1 MVSRKVNRRLI
12 RGGQTHRNSRKP
24 VKSKVLDVRSK
35 NSLRLFE
42 NLILSGPL
50 TLVFARLE
58 GCGPCERFKEEV
70 WSPLTKMKNKGMN
83 MAMIESEMI
92 PKTSLANVPR
102 KFYPTL
108 MLVGPDKKAA
118 TFLDE
123 NGEPTNSMPRK
134 NTLEEDK
141 ETLSALLQSPNTHP
155 TVKNSV
161 NPESDIMVNTESL
174 KTSGTAATAATAGT
188 AAKDEGSMVP
198 VSSED
203 QGQDEQEPE
212 MMPNTPGSEQE
223 EEEEEEEVKR
233 TIINKPLRNELN
245 RKIMNSKPPSPY
257 DMDLHPTME
266 PEVPSVVRT
275 ASKKRSNTAK
285 RVPNVASDL
294 LASQSSLATG
304 SAEVLSKE
312 AQRGG
317 KLLKAIREH
326 TKSLDGVLR
335 TRNVPKTRKN
345 HK

>member
-1 MVSRKVNRRLI
+1 MVSRKVNRRL

-92 PKTSLANVPR
+92 PKTSLADVPR

-123 NGEPTNSMPRK
+123 NGQPTNSMPRK

-155 TVKNSV
+155 VVKNSV
-161 NPESDIMVNTESL
+161 NPENDIMVNTESL
-174 KTSGTAATAATAGT
+174 KTANTV
-188 AAKDEGSMVP
+188 AKDEES
-198 VSSED
+198 
-203 QGQDEQEPE
+203 QAEPE
-212 MMPNTPGSEQE
+212 PDMMPNTPESEEQE
-223 EEEEEEEVKR
+223 EEEEEVRR
-233 TIINKPLRNELN
+233 TIVNTPLRNELN
-245 RKIMNSKPPSPY
+245 RKMMNSKPPSPY
-257 DMDLHPTME
+257 ENKLDSTME
-266 PEVPSVVRT
+266 AEVPSMLRT
-275 ASKKRSNTAK
+275 ATKRRSNTAK

-294 LASQSSLATG
+294 LASQSSVPTG

-317 KLLKAIREH
+317 KLLNAIREH

>member
-1 MVSRKVNRRLI
+1 MASRKVNRRL
-12 RGGQTHRNSRKP
+12 RGGKTHRNSRKP

-92 PKTSLANVPR
+92 PNTSLANVPR

-155 TVKNSV
+155 VVKNSV
-161 NPESDIMVNTESL
+161 NPENDIMVNTESL
-174 KTSGTAATAATAGT
+174 KTAGTAATTGT
-188 AAKDEGSMVP
+188 TGTTESSIVP
-198 VSSED
+198 VPATS
-203 QGQDEQEPE
+203 QAEPD
-212 MMPNTPGSEQE
+212 MMPNTPESEQE
-223 EEEEEEEVKR
+223 EEEEQEEVRR
-233 TIINKPLRNELN
+233 TIVNTPLRNELN

-257 DMDLHPTME
+257 DIELHPTME
-266 PEVPSVVRT
+266 PEVPSI
-275 ASKKRSNTAK
+275 RSNTAK

-294 LASQSSLATG
+294 LASQSSVPTG

-335 TRNVPKTRKN
+335 TRNGPKTRKN

>member
-1 MVSRKVNRRLI
+1 MASRKVNRRL

-123 NGEPTNSMPRK
+123 NGQPTNSMPRK

-155 TVKNSV
+155 VVKNSV
-161 NPESDIMVNTESL
+161 NPENDIMVNTESL
-174 KTSGTAATAATAGT
+174 KTAATAGT
-188 AAKDEGSMVP
+188 AGSTESSIVP
-198 VSSED
+198 VPATS
-203 QGQDEQEPE
+203 QVQAEPD
-212 MMPNTPGSEQE
+212 MMPNTPESGPEQE
-223 EEEEEEEVKR
+223 EEEEQEEVKR
-233 TIINKPLRNELN
+233 TIVNKPLRNELN

-257 DMDLHPTME
+257 DIELHPTME
-266 PEVPSVVRT
+266 PEVPSI
-275 ASKKRSNTAK
+275 RSNTAK

-294 LASQSSLATG
+294 LASQSSLTTG

-335 TRNVPKTRKN
+335 TRNGPKTRKN

>member
-1 MVSRKVNRRLI
+1 
-12 RGGQTHRNSRKP
+12 
-24 VKSKVLDVRSK
+24 
-35 NSLRLFE
+35 
-42 NLILSGPL
+42 
-50 TLVFARLE
+50 
-58 GCGPCERFKEEV
+58 
-70 WSPLTKMKNKGMN
+70 MKNKGMN

-161 NPESDIMVNTESL
+161 NPENDIMVNTESL
-174 KTSGTAATAATAGT
+174 KTSGTAATAATADTAVKPGT
-188 AAKDEGSMVP
+188 AAKDEGSMAP
-198 VSSED
+198 VSSD
-203 QGQDEQEPE
+203 DQDEQEPE
-212 MMPNTPGSEQE
+212 PDMMPNTPGSEQE
-223 EEEEEEEVKR
+223 EEEEVRR
-233 TIINKPLRNELN
+233 TIVNTPLRNELN

-275 ASKKRSNTAK
+275 ATKKRSNTAK

-294 LASQSSLATG
+294 LASQSSVATG

-326 TKSLDGVLR
+326 TRSLDGVLR
-335 TRNVPKTRKN
+335 TRHVPKTRRN
-345 HK
+345 HKQP

>member
-1 MVSRKVNRRLI
+1 
-12 RGGQTHRNSRKP
+12 
-24 VKSKVLDVRSK
+24 
-35 NSLRLFE
+35 
-42 NLILSGPL
+42 
-50 TLVFARLE
+50 
-58 GCGPCERFKEEV
+58 
-70 WSPLTKMKNKGMN
+70 MKNKGMN
-83 MAMIESEMI
+83 MAMIESDMI

-161 NPESDIMVNTESL
+161 NPENDIMVNTESL
-174 KTSGTAATAATAGT
+174 KTSGTAATAATAVKPGT
-188 AAKDEGSMVP
+188 AAKDEGSIAP
-198 VSSED
+198 VTSED
-203 QGQDEQEPE
+203 QDQDEQEPD
-212 MMPNTPGSEQE
+212 MMPNTPGPEQE
-223 EEEEEEEVKR
+223 EEEEVRR
-233 TIINKPLRNELN
+233 TIVNTPLRNELN

-257 DMDLHPTME
+257 DIELQPTME

-275 ASKKRSNTAK
+275 ASKKRNNTAK

-294 LASQSSLATG
+294 LASQSSVATG

>member
-1 MVSRKVNRRLI
+1 MVSRKLNRRPV
-12 RGGQTHRNSRKP
+12 RGGQTYRNSRKP

-92 PKTSLANVPR
+92 PNTSLANVPR

-161 NPESDIMVNTESL
+161 NLESDIMVNTESL
-174 KTSGTAATAATAGT
+174 KGVDTLTT
-188 AAKDEGSMVP
+188 EGSMVP
-198 VSSED
+198 
-203 QGQDEQEPE
+203 
-212 MMPNTPGSEQE
+212 MMPNTPGSQDQPEPEQEEQE
-223 EEEEEEEVKR
+223 EEQEEEVTR
-233 TIINKPLRNELN
+233 TIVNKPLRNELN

-257 DMDLHPTME
+257 DIELHPTME
-266 PEVPSVVRT
+266 PEVPSMLT
-275 ASKKRSNTAK
+275 SASKRRSNTAK

-294 LASQSSLATG
+294 LASQSSVSTG

-317 KLLKAIREH
+317 KLLTAIREH
-326 TKSLDGVLR
+326 TKSLEGVLR
-335 TRNVPKTRKN
+335 TRHVPKTRKN

>member
-1 MVSRKVNRRLI
+1 MGSRKVNRRLT

-35 NSLRLFE
+35 SSLRLFE

-174 KTSGTAATAATAGT
+174 KGADTLTTEGYMAPVTPASAA
-188 AAKDEGSMVP
+188 
-198 VSSED
+198 SEN
-203 QGQDEQEPE
+203 ESELEPT
-212 MMPNTPGSEQE
+212 MLPNTPGPEQE
-223 EEEEEEEVKR
+223 EEPEPEQEEEVKR
-233 TIINKPLRNELN
+233 TIVNTPLRNELN

-257 DMDLHPTME
+257 DNKLDSTVE
-266 PEVPSVVRT
+266 PEVPSMLRT
-275 ASKKRSNTAK
+275 ISKRRSNTAK

-294 LASQSSLATG
+294 LASQSSVPTG

-312 AQRGG
+312 TQRGG
-317 KLLKAIREH
+317 KLLTAIREH

-345 HK
+345 HKQP